1 MTGDWFI
8 SESEMSLRED
18 SSSSSLIFYLYI
30 YKKVLC
36 ISSVCI
42 YISSLVTTIQVLPS
56 LELLDGVV

>member
-1 MTGDWFI
+1 MTGFI
-8 SESEMSLRED
+8 SESKMSLCED

-36 ISSVCI
+36 IGSVCI

-56 LELLDGVV
+56 LGLDGV